1 MTGQARHAP
10 ARMTKAH
17 NRNAAFMAVTIG
29 QLDKLDAGL
38 IARSTGVAVADVEA
52 LIAAR
57 VAREAA

>member
-1 MTGQARHAP
+1 MTPRHAP
-10 ARMTKAH
+10 QKMTRAH
-17 NRNAAFMAVTIG
+17 NANAAFMAVTIG

-38 IARSTGVAVADVEA
+38 IARSTGVAVADVEV